1 MQQSSK
7 SSVNVQ
13 TGGGATVFCQSAQ
26 RWISGRI
33 VSSVI
38 EGYITVEYQIED
50 KPFKKSLE
58 LTSEDL
64 YVEPTDDHVLTMLPS
79 AMSSLNVRTDPT
91 SMSCY
96 LCTKLRQ
103 ALSADCAL
111 INSGYFRGE
120 KNYPCGE
127 FTYGDLQTEMPNSS
141 NVVVLPLPG
150 KVIEATYQY
159 AAQARDR
166 AVRENP
172 GRWPPGWAM
181 QVDDEMSFQDYNILT
196 IRGQPFDSGFIYK
209 TVVVYKVAFEGLDNI
224 HPLTEYVNSHIG
236 KIDGKEVSPA
246 KMKLASFLMES

>member
-50 KPFKKSLE
+50 KPVKKSLE

-120 KNYPCGE
+120 RDYPCDE
-127 FTYGDLQTEMPNSS
+127 FTYGDLKTETPNSA
-141 NVVVLPLPG
+141 NVVALRFDGLLGRPEPLRSG
-150 KVIEATYQY
+150 DG
-159 AAQARDR
+159 AQAQDAGRVTPRDSR
-166 AVRENP
+166 
-172 GRWPPGWAM
+172 
-181 QVDDEMSFQDYNILT
+181 
-196 IRGQPFDSGFIYK
+196 RGD
-209 TVVVYKVAFEGLDNI
+209 
-224 HPLTEYVNSHIG
+224 
-236 KIDGKEVSPA
+236 
-246 KMKLASFLMES
+246 

>member
-7 SSVNVQ
+7 SSLKVQ
-13 TGGGATVFCQSAQ
+13 TGGGATVFCESTQ

-33 VSSVI
+33 VSPVI
-38 EGYITVEYQIED
+38 QGYITVEFQIED

-58 LTSEDL
+58 LTSKDL

-120 KNYPCGE
+120 RDYPCDE
-127 FTYGDLQTEMPNSS
+127 FTYGDLKTEMPNSS

-150 KVIEATYQY
+150 KVIEAAYQC
-159 AAQARDR
+159 AAYARDKV
-166 AVRENP
+166 VRENP
-172 GRWPPGWAM
+172 GGWVPGWAM
-181 QVDDEMSFQDYNILT
+181 QMDDGILFQDYNILK
-196 IRGQPFDSGFIYK
+196 IGGQPFDSGFIYK
-209 TVVVYKVAFEGLDNI
+209 TVVMHKVAFEGLDGI
-224 HPLTEYVNSHIG
+224 QPLTEYVNSHIG
-236 KIDGKEVSPA
+236 KMDGKEVSPA
-246 KMKLASFLMES
+246 KMKLASFLMAS